1 MQRLSRE
8 QVIGLAP
15 DAAAARAGQG
25 QAARSKWTGLGQD
38 EQAAWGEC
46 QGSGAVPYRCQ
57 VAADDYASRCSC
69 PSRKLPCKHAL
80 GLLLLLSAAELPPA
94 TRPEWVAQ
102 WLESRAAR
110 TGHAAAAGPD
120 GLPADPAAQLRRAA
134 ERDRKVDTGV
144 AELRLWLADLARTG
158 LAFAQGQPW
167 EWWDQAARRMIDAQ
181 ARGLAGQI
189 RRMASIATSAGQS
202 ADWPDRMLDRLGALH
217 LLCEAWTRRDQLSG
231 PTADALRARIG
242 YTQNAEEV
250 RASGERVTDVWAV
263 LGQRYAEDDNL
274 RSLQQWLYGE
284 SSGLVVTYLAFAAGG
299 QPLEPGLPP
308 GQRTAATVVLYPGS
322 RPARVLLADRQP
334 ASKPLGLL
342 PGCDSWAAAMA
353 QVADVLAIDPW
364 ADVIPLAVRN
374 VTVLPHLAPA
384 GVPPSGGRAASA
396 RWLLRDAAG
405 QAVPASGPAE
415 ACWRLYAVSAG
426 RPVDVAGEWDGF
438 GFSPQAAAPA
448 GAAGHLIT

>member
-1 MQRLSRE
+1 MRTLSRE

-15 DAAAARAGQG
+15 DPAAAKAGQG
-25 QAARSKWTGLGQD
+25 QAARPKWAGLGQD

-69 PSRKLPCKHAL
+69 PSRKSPCKHAL
-80 GLLLLLSAAELPPA
+80 GLLFLLSAGELPRA
-94 TRPEWVAQ
+94 ARPDWVAQ
-102 WLESRAAR
+102 WLEARADRA
-110 TGHAAAAGPD
+110 GQAAGTRPD

-167 EWWDQAARRMIDAQ
+167 DWWDRPARRMIDAQ

-189 RRMASIATSAGQS
+189 RRMASIAASAGQS
-202 ADWPDRMLDRLGALH
+202 ADWPERMLDRLGALH
-217 LLCEAWTRRDQLSG
+217 LLCEAWTRRDQLPG

-242 YTQNAEEV
+242 YTRTAEEV
-250 RASGERVTDVWAV
+250 RASGDRVTDVWAV
-263 LGQRYAEDDNL
+263 LGQRCTEDDNL

-284 SSGLVVTYLAFAAGG
+284 SSGLVVTYLAFAAGS
-299 QPLEPGLPP
+299 QPLDPGLPA
-308 GQRTAATVVLYPGS
+308 GQRTGATVVLYPGS
-322 RPARVLLADRQP
+322 RPARILLADRQT
-334 ASKPLGLL
+334 ASRPLGAL
-342 PGCDSWAAAMA
+342 PGCDSWAAAMS
-353 QVADVLAIDPW
+353 QVADVLAVDPW
-364 ADVIPLAVRN
+364 ADVLPLAVRS
-374 VTVLPHLAPA
+374 VTVLPGPA
-384 GVPPSGGRAASA
+384 GTGGQEAGS

-405 QAVPASGPAE
+405 HAVPLSGPAE
-415 ACWRLYAVSAG
+415 ARWRLYAVSAG

-438 GFSPQAAAPA
+438 GFSPQAAGPA
-448 GAAGHLIT
+448 GAAGQLIA